1 MLRKNQSYLNYYTL
15 NYIIPSNY
23 EQHSIQNRERY
34 MPNSIQVLICDDHP
48 IVQIGLQSLINER
61 PGMELVG
68 QAGDGEEAVS
78 LAKSI
83 KPDVIV
89 MDIVMPRKNGIDAMS
104 EIKKSNPHIRIL
116 VFSNFSDD
124 KYVFPAIKAGA
135 NGYLLKDSTPEELIQ
150 AISDVY
156 HEKSSLHPVIA
167 QKVIQQ
173 LHQPSQLLKTED
185 PLTEREVQVL
195 KYVAQ
200 GLSNQDI
207 SKELKI
213 KEGTVRIHVGN
224 ILKKLHLSNRTQA
237 ALYALR
243 EGIAEL
249 DTE

>member
-1 MLRKNQSYLNYYTL
+1 
-15 NYIIPSNY
+15 
-23 EQHSIQNRERY
+23 

-48 IVQIGLQSLINER
+48 IVQIGLRSLINER

-173 LHQPSQLLKTED
+173 LHQPSQLLKTEN

>member
-1 MLRKNQSYLNYYTL
+1 
-15 NYIIPSNY
+15 
-23 EQHSIQNRERY
+23 

-48 IVQIGLQSLINER
+48 IVQIGLRSLLTER

-68 QAGDGEEAVS
+68 QAVDGEEAVS

-124 KYVFPAIKAGA
+124 NYVFPAIKAGA

-167 QKVIQQ
+167 KKVIQE
-173 LHQPSQLLKTED
+173 LHQPSELLKTED

-224 ILKKLHLSNRTQA
+224 ILRKLQLSNRTQA

-243 EGIAEL
+243 KGIAEL
-249 DTE
+249 DKE

>member
-1 MLRKNQSYLNYYTL
+1 ML
-15 NYIIPSNY
+15 
-23 EQHSIQNRERY
+23 
-34 MPNSIQVLICDDHP
+34 NSIQVLICDDHP

-167 QKVIQQ
+167 QKVIEE
-173 LHQPSQLLKTED
+173 LHQPSELLKTED

-195 KYVAQ
+195 RYVAQ

-224 ILKKLHLSNRTQA
+224 TLKKLQLSNRTQA

-249 DTE
+249 DKE

>member
-1 MLRKNQSYLNYYTL
+1 
-15 NYIIPSNY
+15 
-23 EQHSIQNRERY
+23 

-48 IVQIGLQSLINER
+48 IVQIGLRSLLNER
-61 PGMELVG
+61 PGMVLVG
-68 QAGDGEEAVS
+68 QAVDGEEAVS
-78 LAKSI
+78 LANST

-89 MDIVMPRKNGIDAMS
+89 MDILMPRKNGIDAIF

-124 KYVFPAIKAGA
+124 NYVFPAIKAGA
-135 NGYLLKDSTPEELIQ
+135 NGYLLKDSTSEELIQ